1 MKLNLDCC
9 RDVLFFLEDNLTITD
24 DFETESVSIHDVIS
38 ALDKYKPGELANTL
52 LVLEEAGFII
62 SDDFH
67 SDDSIEDIIIDRITY
82 NGYQFIESVRPET
95 VWNKVKNI
103 GLKIGSFSIDT
114 ASQIAVGVIT
124 ALINAQ
130 LGL

>member
-124 ALINAQ
+124 ALINAP